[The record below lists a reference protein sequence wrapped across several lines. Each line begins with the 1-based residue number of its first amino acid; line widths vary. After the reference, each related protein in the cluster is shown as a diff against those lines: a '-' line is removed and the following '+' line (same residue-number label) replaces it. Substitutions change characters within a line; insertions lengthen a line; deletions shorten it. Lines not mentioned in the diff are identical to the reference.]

1 MADDKTRTDAT
12 ESDSEDRDADRQI
25 SVADRP
31 ATNSSTSD
39 ADGARP
45 AGNAADAGHPA
56 QNGNAE
62 RSEQAGPSGKL
73 GESAANGEASAVAET
88 GSEPGSDAE
97 PGSAEPEAGSGTP
110 SVHSRTGESR
120 SARSARSKVVLGV
133 RRLLKRPAVLVSSL
147 LVLVLAASTAYLGWR
162 VAEQNGA
169 DSDRA
174 QQVAAG
180 EKYALALTSYDFKN
194 LQGNF
199 AAVTENST
207 DRFGKQYKQ
216 VSDSL
221 TKLIEQYQATSK
233 GNVVEAGVVSSD
245 EKKAV
250 LSLFVD
256 QSVTNTNSP
265 QPRVDRN
272 RMKMTLVHSVDER
285 GGDRWLLDDVQLV

>member
-1 MADDKTRTDAT
+1 MADDEIRTDAT
-12 ESDSEDRDADRQI
+12 ETGSDDRDGDRQI

-31 ATNSSTSD
+31 ATHSSSTPD
-39 ADGARP
+39 TG
-45 AGNAADAGHPA
+45 DAG
-56 QNGNAE
+56 G
-62 RSEQAGPSGKL
+62 SG
-73 GESAANGEASAVAET
+73 VAEENGTTSGAAEIGSESGST
-88 GSEPGSDAE
+88 GEPGS
-97 PGSAEPEAGSGTP
+97 SEPESGSGTP
-110 SVHSRTGESR
+110 SVYSGIEDSG
-120 SARSARSKVVLGV
+120 SARSGSKAVLGAW
-133 RRLLKRPAVLVSSL
+133 RRLKRPAVLVSSL
-147 LVLVLAASTAYLGWR
+147 LVLVLAASTAYLGSR

-174 QQVAAG
+174 EQVAAG

-221 TKLIEQYQATSK
+221 TKLIQQYRATSK

-245 EKKAV
+245 DQKAV

-272 RMKMTLVHSVDER
+272 RMKMTLVHSVDRE